1 MLTIQGPA
9 NLHRIVV
16 LNPKGGSGKTT
27 LAFNLAGYLAVSGRG
42 VALIDM
48 DPQGSSANWLAKR
61 TTELAPIHGVAA
73 PARSADRSPRGTITL
88 PSDIEYAVIDAP
100 AGVSGP
106 ALADYTVGSHA
117 IIVPVL
123 PSEIDIHA
131 ASRLITDLLLVAR
144 VSRSNRRLGIIANR
158 VKEHTIAYKQLMM
171 FLDRLSIAVVGVLR
185 DSQNYVSV
193 AREGRCIHEL
203 PPSQAGRDHEQWAQ
217 IAEWLEDRLATPL
230 TERDL
235 AVPKTARRRPAMS
248 WRRRWGVAAAGLAAV
263 ALVGY
268 AWLASRPSPTAEPAA
283 DLAPTSAVRQA
294 GAEPQVEAERDA
306 DDAATAAEVPSGTPV
321 TDPDG
326 QSAPSPGGEAGVL
339 AAPARSSASGIS
351 GSGPATGE
359 VIRAPGPIPAEAP
372 AATRLAVVDDQ
383 ARTLQDGDAATVAG
397 AAESEAF
404 QADRTDRWQLRGV
417 AQAEEDRAVLLTD
430 PTDSSSETAT
440 NTRDIDGWLVKEA
453 GRNFAVLVKE
463 DREVRLKLNEESAG
477 AE

>member
-1 MLTIQGPA
+1 MLSIQGPA

-27 LAFNLAGYLAVSGRG
+27 LAFNLAGYLAVSGRK

-61 TTELAPIHGVAA
+61 PTELAPIHGVAA

-88 PSDIEYAVIDAP
+88 PSAIEYAVIDAP
-100 AGVSGP
+100 AGVSGA

-144 VSRSNRRLGIIANR
+144 VSRTNRRLGIIANR
-158 VKEHTIAYKQLMM
+158 VKERTVAYKQLML

-193 AREGRCIHEL
+193 AREGMCIHEL
-203 PPSQAGRDHEQWAQ
+203 PPAQAGRDLEQWSR
-217 IAEWLEDRLATPL
+217 ITGWLEDRLATPL
-230 TERDL
+230 TARDL
-235 AVPKTARRRPAMS
+235 AVPKTARRWPAMS
-248 WRRRWGVAAAGLAAV
+248 WRRRWGVAAAGVAAV

-268 AWLASRPSPTAEPAA
+268 AWLASRPPPTAEPAA
-283 DLAPTSAVRQA
+283 DLAPTGAVHQN
-294 GAEPQVEAERDA
+294 GAETQVEAELDA
-306 DDAATAAEVPSGTPV
+306 DETATATEVPSGTPGA
-321 TDPDG
+321 DPEG
-326 QSAPSPGGEAGVL
+326 NSAPSPGVEAGVL
-339 AAPARSSASGIS
+339 ASRARSPASEIS

-359 VIRAPGPIPAEAP
+359 VMRAPGPIPAEAP
-372 AATRLAVVDDQ
+372 AATRLAIVDDQ
-383 ARTLQDGDAATVAG
+383 ARTPRDGDAAAVAG
-397 AAESEAF
+397 AAESEAP

-453 GRNFAVLVKE
+453 GRDFAVLVKE
-463 DREVRLKLNEESAG
+463 NREVRLKLNEEPTRDD
-477 AE
+477 